1 MTQAGSTPPAAL
13 TTVAAKVDARLLDL
27 FNRELTRWGAVDR
40 DLKDPLQS
48 LQQLVHA
55 GGKRLRPT
63 FCFWAFVG
71 AGGDPSDDR
80 VINAGA
86 ALELLHISALVHD
99 DVIDASST
107 RHGIEAAHVDFAR
120 HHTDA
125 DWRGEAERFGEG
137 MAILTGDL
145 AAAYADAMLGAPGH
159 QAQAIFDELRIE
171 LNVGQL
177 LDLIASVQGDVTV
190 ERARLIARYKSG
202 KYTIERPLHLG
213 AALAEPSRL
222 DELSGP
228 LTAYGLPLGEA
239 FQLRDDILGVF
250 GDGAVTGKPVGED
263 LREGKPTLLF
273 ALAQER
279 AHGPAARLL
288 AQRFGRADLRSDE
301 VETLQSVFKDTGA
314 LTEVEAAIER
324 LVKEALAAAKTL
336 PLAGEARNALVDLA
350 VFVAGRRY

>member
-1 MTQAGSTPPAAL
+1 MRQAGSTPPAAL
-13 TTVAAKVDARLLDL
+13 TTVAAKVEARLVDL
-27 FNRELTRWGAVDR
+27 FHRELTRWEAVDR
-40 DLKDPLQS
+40 DLKEPLQS
-48 LQQLVHA
+48 LQQVVLA
-55 GGKRLRPT
+55 GGKRLRPA

-71 AGGDPSDDR
+71 VGGDPTDDR
-80 VINAGA
+80 VIDAGA

-99 DVIDASST
+99 DVIDASRT

-125 DWRGEAERFGEG
+125 QWRGEADRFGEG

-145 AAAYADAMLGAPGH
+145 AAAYADTLLSAPGH
-159 QAQAIFDELRIE
+159 QAREVFDELRIE

-177 LDLIASVQGDVTV
+177 LDLIASVQGDVTL

-222 DELSGP
+222 EELTGP

-250 GDGAVTGKPVGED
+250 GDGTVTGKPVGED
-263 LREGKPTLLF
+263 LREGKPTMLY
-273 ALAQER
+273 ALAWER
-279 AHGPAARLL
+279 ARGPAARLL

-301 VETLQSVFKDTGA
+301 VETLQAVFQDTGA
-314 LTEVEAAIER
+314 LTEVEAAIDS
-324 LVKEALAAAKTL
+324 LVEEALAAAANL
-336 PLAGEARNALVDLA
+336 PLNGEARNALVDLA